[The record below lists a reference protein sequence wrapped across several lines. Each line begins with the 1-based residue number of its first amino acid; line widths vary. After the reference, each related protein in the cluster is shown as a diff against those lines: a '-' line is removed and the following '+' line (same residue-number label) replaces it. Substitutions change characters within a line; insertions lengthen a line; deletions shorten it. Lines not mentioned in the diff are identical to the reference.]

1 MSSIPNV
8 SLNSEATFVEV
19 IIKKQ
24 NIIKM
29 STKYNEILRDINADT
44 KEVIVANSQTNSFI
58 RCFAINLNKYFLGE
72 NPLKISE
79 IY

>member
-1 MSSIPNV
+1 
-8 SLNSEATFVEV
+8 
-19 IIKKQ
+19 
-24 NIIKM
+24 M

-58 RCFAINLNKYFLGE
+58 RCFAINLNKCFIGE

-79 IY
+79 IYFKDNWKAAGTLCPKGFQ